1 MKYIV
6 LITTTL
12 FLNVDIASSQKAT
25 IVDHNSLH
33 LFDQIPEEYLE
44 AARNLK
50 MVWINR
56 SVGGNIDQGLDCFSS
71 STFFGQT
78 QPTEDRHPA
87 YCRRYYT
94 HPDSIG
100 FQQPFKTYSHTDFL
114 DGLVPEPILHHP
126 NKTKYDRSNWKYEFW
141 GDDPNAGSTGQWFN
155 KVEYFLN
162 RAQTLLQTDPDL
174 QVLSFQFSYLEV
186 DGSETP
192 PIESPMDGYF
202 SGHANR
208 KGYLDVEVFA
218 DEHPQVTVMHWTSSL
233 ALVIGTP
240 QATTFNQQMRQF
252 AIDNGKYLLD
262 AAAILSHDPNGIPCF
277 GINSETQNDPAIC
290 PHYTTEQFGGHLG
303 SVSAGMIRMG
313 KAMWIMMARIA
324 GWNPDECQDEDIHLY
339 NLPIPAGNYSSNG
352 NILSNGI
359 ILENTEVIFKAGDSI
374 YLLPGFHSQEGSTFH
389 AIIESCEPASM
400 PNPSMARVSLP
411 VSPIQKEHTDVR
423 IFPNPFQRQATIEW
437 ELAQEEPV
445 DLRIFDLT
453 GRQIK
458 ILHSG
463 QLLPY
468 GKHQFLL
475 NDNDL
480 PTGIWLLRLQAGQK
494 VITKKILK
502 K

>member
-1 MKYIV
+1 MKYI
-6 LITTTL
+6 
-12 FLNVDIASSQKAT
+12 FLIASTFFLYVDHTSSQQAV

-71 STFFGQT
+71 SIFFGQT

-100 FQQPFKTYSHTDFL
+100 FQQPFKTFTHTDFL
-114 DGLVPEPILHHP
+114 DGLVPDPILHHP
-126 NKTKYDRSNWKYEFW
+126 DKTKYDRSYWKYEFW

-162 RAQTLLQTDPDL
+162 RAQTLLQIDPEL

-192 PIESPMDGYF
+192 PIESLTDGYF
-202 SGHANR
+202 SGNVNR
-208 KGYLDVEVFA
+208 KGYLDVEDF
-218 DEHPQVTVMHWTSSL
+218 DEEHPQVTVMHWTSSL
-233 ALVIGTP
+233 ALIIGTP
-240 QATTFNQQMRQF
+240 QATSFNQQMRQF

-262 AAAILSHDPNGIPCF
+262 AAAILSHDPNGNPCF
-277 GINSETQNDPAIC
+277 GINSASENDPAIC

-303 SVSAGMIRMG
+303 SVSAGMIRMS
-313 KAMWIMMARIA
+313 KAIWIMMARIA
-324 GWNPDECQDEDIHLY
+324 GWNPEECQDEDIHLY
-339 NLPIPAGNYSSNG
+339 DLPIMSGSYSSNG
-352 NILSNGI
+352 NIISNGI
-359 ILENTEVIFKAGDSI
+359 ILADTEVTFKAGGSI
-374 YLLPGFHSQEGSTFH
+374 DLLPGFHSQEGSTFH
-389 AIIESCEPASM
+389 AIIESCEPASI
-400 PNPSMARVSLP
+400 PYLSKARAAPP
-411 VSPIQKEHTDVR
+411 VSPTPTENGDIR
-423 IFPNPFQRQATIEW
+423 IFPNPFQQQTTIEW

-475 NDNDL
+475 NNNDL
-480 PTGIWLLRLQAGQK
+480 PAGIWLLRLQAGQR
-494 VITKKILK
+494 VITKKIIK
-502 K
+502 N